1 MSVLVSVF
9 AQAQERTVSGTVTD
23 EIGQGLPGVTVLL
36 KGTTTGVPTNVDGT
50 YRISVPG
57 DDAVL
62 VFRFLGYTSQEFT
75 VGSQTTINVSMQP
88 DVTDA
93 GEVVVTAL
101 GVTQEKAS
109 LGYGVAS
116 LDKNQLQARTQKDV
130 AKLLRGRK
138 ATGVDITQTSGMA
151 ALVPT

>member
-1 MSVLVSVF
+1 MMQF
-9 AQAQERTVSGTVTD
+9 WFSGSWD
-23 EIGQGLPGVTVLL
+23 IH
-36 KGTTTGVPTNVDGT
+36 
-50 YRISVPG
+50 
-57 DDAVL
+57 A
-62 VFRFLGYTSQEFT
+62 QEFT
-75 VGSQTTINVSMQP
+75 VGSQTTINVEMLP

-116 LDKNQLQARTQKDV
+116 LDKGQLQARTQKDV
-130 AKLLRGRK
+130 AKLLRGK

-151 ALVPT
+151 GSGTNVIIRGYSSITGSNQPLFVVDGVPFNSDTNNDGSFASWWWCCFFSFLGS